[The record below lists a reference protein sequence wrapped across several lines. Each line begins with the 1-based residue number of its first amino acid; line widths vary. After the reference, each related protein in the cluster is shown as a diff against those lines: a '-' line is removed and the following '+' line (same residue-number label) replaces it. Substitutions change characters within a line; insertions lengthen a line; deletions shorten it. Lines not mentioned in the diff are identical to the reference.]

1 MEIQSDAM
9 VSANDLIINPSSEGL
24 NKKENKMKKLTTTK
38 ESRNE
43 MNKYEKLEQAIKE
56 TSNPQITIAQTLLG
70 EDQDCYI
77 KTKVTGLNING
88 DKATYIHM
96 NDDFEGADLSEV
108 AGFEVDIPQIKELK
122 LSDAVDWFF
131 FDESKFLGEFCLTKL
146 AKNAGW

>member
-1 MEIQSDAM
+1 
-9 VSANDLIINPSSEGL
+9 
-24 NKKENKMKKLTTTK
+24 
-38 ESRNE
+38 

-96 NDDFEGADLSEV
+96 NDDFEGANLSEIF
-108 AGFEVDIPQIKELK
+108 GFLEVTIPQIKK
-122 LSDAVDWFF
+122 CTLSDAVDWFF
-131 FDESKFLGEFCLTKL
+131 FDESKFLSEFCLTKL